1 MDNLG
6 PLPTDFTINV
16 NCASAIN
23 DAYLLHTSVDNHDFY
38 YLLRGPL
45 DQTTCYP
52 SGYAAN
58 TEQYYSP
65 GRCPT
70 GYTAPCQSINRAG
83 TVEETVLTC
92 CPTQGN
98 YICQTDTEHPWETT
112 QGCVSTFTTTSAR
125 LTLSEVSDG
134 ITSRATTTFG
144 DADAINAYSIQVRYQ
159 STDFISSST
168 SSPTP
173 VSSAAMETHSPTNT
187 PHSTNLNANKAIPGI
202 VVGVLAAVFIAVG
215 AVFLFVR
222 RRHQHQRQQQQSTP
236 TEQMQHPYSYPSEL
250 GDQVQQQ
257 QYHFGQLKVNSDHP
271 QELDAPGRIAELD
284 SGVAPPR
291 NRG

>member
-6 PLPTDFTINV
+6 PLPTDFTINA
-16 NCASAIN
+16 NCASEIN
-23 DAYLLHTSVDNHDFY
+23 DAFLLHTSIDNHDFY

-45 DQTTCYP
+45 AQTTCYP

-70 GYTAPCQSINRAG
+70 GYTAPYTG
-83 TVEETVLTC
+83 
-92 CPTQGN
+92 
-98 YICQTDTEHPWETT
+98 HPWETT

-159 STDFISSST
+159 STDFVSSST

-173 VSSAAMETHSPTNT
+173 VSSAAIETHSPTNT
-187 PHSTNLNANKAIPGI
+187 PHSTNSNANKAIPGI

-215 AVFLFVR
+215 AVFLLVR
-222 RRHQHQRQQQQSTP
+222 RRRRHRRQQQQSNP
-236 TEQMQHPYSYPSEL
+236 TEQTQHPYSYPSEL

-257 QYHFGQLKVNSDHP
+257 QYYFGQFKVNPDNP

-291 NRG
+291 DRG